1 MQTKDVKANAEH
13 SVSEDEGFGPGRE
26 RERTTK

>member
-13 SVSEDEGFGPGRE
+13 SVSEGFGPGRE